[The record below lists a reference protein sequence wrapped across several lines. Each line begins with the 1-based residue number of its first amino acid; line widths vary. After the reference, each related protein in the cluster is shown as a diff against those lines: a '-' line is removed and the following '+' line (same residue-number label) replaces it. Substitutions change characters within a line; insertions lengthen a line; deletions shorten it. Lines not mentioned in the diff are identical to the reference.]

1 MRAVWYERQGPAQ
14 DVLILGEKPMP
25 NPGPGEVLIRVFAS
39 GVNPSDEGMRS
50 GLGRHQKVD
59 PFVIPQSDGAGIVEA
74 LGDGVTRHAVG
85 DRVWLYNG
93 QREGRQHGTGAEF
106 ISLNG
111 ERARALPDNL
121 SFSEGATLGIP
132 CMTAHFSVFC
142 NGPVAD
148 KTVLVTGGGGAVG
161 HYAIQWATWGGA
173 RVLSTV
179 SSEEKASE
187 ARAAGADVTLPSSS
201 RVLLSRSAA
210 NVTFGTLHVP
220 AGSELVIG
228 EHADGIALHATG
240 VSVEGALRAT
250 SRRKSTW

>member
-1 MRAVWYERQGPAQ
+1 MRAVWYERQGPAH

-111 ERARALPDNL
+111 ERVRALPDNL
-121 SFSEGATLGIP
+121 SFSVGATLGIP
-132 CMTAHFSVFC
+132 
-142 NGPVAD
+142 
-148 KTVLVTGGGGAVG
+148 
-161 HYAIQWATWGGA
+161 
-173 RVLSTV
+173 
-179 SSEEKASE
+179 
-187 ARAAGADVTLPSSS
+187 
-201 RVLLSRSAA
+201 
-210 NVTFGTLHVP
+210 
-220 AGSELVIG
+220 
-228 EHADGIALHATG
+228 
-240 VSVEGALRAT
+240 
-250 SRRKSTW
+250 